1 VLNGLNNM
9 NRTKSIFLLILS
21 LGIFLRFYDLQGES
35 LQGVEYQM
43 PRIVSCYNFV
53 EKVENFP
60 KEKYPVYTSILKN
73 IISWAYIHPPV
84 YYYCCRLIKFAMDND
99 ATYRI
104 PSTLGGVFSIIFI
117 YLLGTALFGSGA
129 GLLASFLFT
138 ISPFNIYYSQYAHS
152 YGLLTFFCLAAMY
165 FFISWLKTN
174 KKIYWFLMLI
184 FNILS
189 IYTHVLAYFIIL
201 AQIIYFLHFRKAYAG
216 HKKLFIFASGL
227 LFLAWLFWVPVLI
240 DNFRSGQAC
249 EPQPETGLP
258 LLAHLARFIVYF
270 SWGYSWH
277 NFGSPI
283 LKSALMSG
291 LLLFMGILLFFFPLL
306 YSLRSIKKNKKQ
318 IWFLLYYLALV
329 FLCHL
334 IFLKNMGRFRVEYMS
349 YLLPAFICLVTKGL
363 LDLPKK
369 IRIIFISLIT
379 FFSILSLNNY
389 YRPYIFVPFKQ
400 AARFIENKEGAKG
413 IIFIT
418 NQESIPYY
426 YKGKYLI
433 YTLVDL
439 DINQTISKHPGYD
452 DIWFV
457 FYINPGDP
465 LPPLLIQEMR
475 LNNDYSEMETT
486 SFPER
491 TINNTSLAL
500 YRFIKK
506 NRVQPGGIK

>member
-1 VLNGLNNM
+1 
-9 NRTKSIFLLILS
+9 
-21 LGIFLRFYDLQGES
+21 
-35 LQGVEYQM
+35 
-43 PRIVSCYNFV
+43 
-53 EKVENFP
+53 
-60 KEKYPVYTSILKN
+60 
-73 IISWAYIHPPV
+73 
-84 YYYCCRLIKFAMDND
+84 
-99 ATYRI
+99 
-104 PSTLGGVFSIIFI
+104 
-117 YLLGTALFGSGA
+117 
-129 GLLASFLFT
+129 
-138 ISPFNIYYSQYAHS
+138 
-152 YGLLTFFCLAAMY
+152 
-165 FFISWLKTN
+165 
-174 KKIYWFLMLI
+174 
-184 FNILS
+184 
-189 IYTHVLAYFIIL
+189 
-201 AQIIYFLHFRKAYAG
+201 
-216 HKKLFIFASGL
+216 
-227 LFLAWLFWVPVLI
+227 
-240 DNFRSGQAC
+240 
-249 EPQPETGLP
+249 
-258 LLAHLARFIVYF
+258 
-270 SWGYSWH
+270 
-277 NFGSPI
+277 
-283 LKSALMSG
+283 MSG